1 MKNVLLAGVA
11 LTALVSCRGQTSRET
26 PIFGI
31 RNMYDQPRY
40 DVQEESNFFPD
51 HRTMRPLVDG
61 VVAHDQEIDPQ
72 IAQGRLD
79 DESGYVLQ
87 IPQAVV
93 SRNGGM
99 QALAERGKARYG
111 IYCTPCHDGTGSGEG
126 LVKRRAVASGAAAF
140 VPPTF
145 HQDRIRHMPDGQLFA
160 TISNGKSN
168 MPPYAMQIKV
178 DDRWAIVAYVRA
190 LQVAQPKMAA
200 PAAAPTTAPGGTSTP
215 APGGTTMTAPGA
227 TPTSVPEGG
236 SPLSPP
242 GAPPTKPTGSPSAE
256 AVQDAAAT
264 QPQEKKP

>member
-1 MKNVLLAGVA
+1 MKRLLLGA
-11 LTALVSCRGQTSRET
+11 LALSALAACRGQTSRES

-40 DVQEESNFFPD
+40 DVQEESAFFPD
-51 HRTMRPLVDG
+51 HRTMRPLVEG
-61 VVAHDQEIDPQ
+61 VVAHDQEVDPQ

-79 DESGYVLQ
+79 DESGYVLE
-87 IPQAVV
+87 IPKVVVERSGGLQA
-93 SRNGGM
+93 M
-99 QALAERGKARYG
+99 ATRGKDRYD

-168 MPPYAMQIKV
+168 MPPYAMQIPV

-190 LQVAQPKMAA
+190 LQVAQPKLEA
-200 PAAAPTTAPGGTSTP
+200 PAPLAPTAAPGGTSAP
-215 APGGTTMTAPGA
+215 APGGAPAPAATPEGAATAP
-227 TPTSVPEGG
+227 
-236 SPLSPP
+236 
-242 GAPPTKPTGSPSAE
+242 
-256 AVQDAAAT
+256 DAAADSAH
-264 QPQEKKP
+264 QEKNP